1 MKIFL
6 DTIDLKIIKR
16 FYEMGVLYGVTTNP
30 TLAKRFGMADDIE
43 MVKKIRKV
51 MPFGEIHV
59 EAFGNS
65 SSEILE
71 NALRINSL
79 TKDEDL
85 VFKVPFSDEGVK
97 ATKCLKQQGF
107 KTNLHLI
114 FSANQSLIAASVGSD
129 YICPLV
135 GRLDDIGHDALQNV
149 ELIKKCFKN
158 YSKSIDTKIMVSSV
172 RHPQHVSTAFQK
184 GADVITI
191 PAAVLDKMLY
201 HPLTAKGYSAFHQD
215 IRLMQTIQHDEIN
228 RDCVIDPNMSLKDCL
243 QYMYERK
250 INMVVSQQDSK
261 IGTCTMGDV
270 KRILVEESFKIEEII
285 IQKISNFLNF
295 DCVKIDVNCSY
306 EDAHNLSIK
315 NNTKELVVIDNNKL
329 LGSISI

>member
-149 ELIKKCFKN
+149 ELIKKCFKE
-158 YSKSIDTKIMVSSV
+158 TKNKKLIL
-172 RHPQHVSTAFQK
+172 QK
-184 GADVITI
+184 
-191 PAAVLDKMLY
+191 
-201 HPLTAKGYSAFHQD
+201 
-215 IRLMQTIQHDEIN
+215 
-228 RDCVIDPNMSLKDCL
+228 
-243 QYMYERK
+243 
-250 INMVVSQQDSK
+250 
-261 IGTCTMGDV
+261 
-270 KRILVEESFKIEEII
+270 
-285 IQKISNFLNF
+285 
-295 DCVKIDVNCSY
+295 
-306 EDAHNLSIK
+306 
-315 NNTKELVVIDNNKL
+315 
-329 LGSISI
+329 